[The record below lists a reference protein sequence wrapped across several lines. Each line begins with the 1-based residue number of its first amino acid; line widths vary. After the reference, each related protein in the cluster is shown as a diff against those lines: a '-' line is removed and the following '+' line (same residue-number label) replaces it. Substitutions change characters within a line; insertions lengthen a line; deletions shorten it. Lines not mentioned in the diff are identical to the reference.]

1 MKRRIDRFVAL
12 RGVAA
17 AALLASCSTPIAS
30 GPGAEVAT
38 RKAGTEIL
46 WDSYGVPHIFASNRN
61 GLAYGL
67 GWAQMRN
74 HGDLLLRLFA
84 QARGRGAELLGE
96 TYIEDDRWTWT
107 MGIPGRSTEW
117 LNVQSPAMRA
127 HLSAFVDG
135 INAFARENPAMVG
148 DSVRAVLP
156 VTELD
161 VLSNLQR
168 NLLAAFITSRQK
180 AQDGTRAWQERGS
193 NAWAIAPSRSA
204 SGKAMLLA
212 NPHLPWADMFTWL
225 EAQQAMPGLDLYGA
239 AIIGSPVLNIAFND
253 FLGWTHT
260 VNTQDGEDLYELTLE
275 GRGYRWDGGVRQFE
289 TERRLIQ
296 VRGAE
301 AGGAPRT
308 DTLVIRRSVHG
319 PVVADKPGKAIA
331 LRVVG
336 LDAAFSHE
344 QWWNMGQARNLAAFQ
359 AAIRPNQISGQNITY
374 ADRDG
379 HIMYFYGGNTPV
391 RAAGGRAHWEGI
403 VPGDGSGNLWTRV
416 HGFDEM
422 PKVIDPPSGY
432 VQNANDPPW
441 WSTFPVALDPS
452 RYPPYLATRSMSLRA
467 QRSVAMLE
475 SDSSIT
481 FEELISYKHS
491 TRMLLAD
498 RILDDLLPLVA
509 ASAGQRSPVRE
520 AADVLARWDG
530 SADNTSQGA
539 VLFAEWWR
547 VVGQTTRPGTSAW
560 ARPWSLDA
568 PRSTPDGLSS
578 PEVAINALETAA
590 ANVARRF
597 GAIDVR
603 WGDVYRFRRDGVDL
617 PANGAQAAHGIF
629 RPIGY
634 EADGPNRYRAV
645 SGDSY
650 VAAIEF
656 ANPVRARS
664 IVGVGNA
671 SRAGSPHRTD
681 QLELLSRKELKPV
694 WRTRAEI
701 MAHLELRDLQ

>member
-1 MKRRIDRFVAL
+1 MKKVSGLLYAL
-12 RGVAA
+12 RAAIAAGLLVA
-17 AALLASCSTPIAS
+17 CSATTPS
-30 GPGAEVAT
+30 GSAIEGGTAGQGARA
-38 RKAGTEIL
+38 EIL

-61 GLAYGL
+61 GLSYGL

-117 LNVQSPAMRA
+117 LNVQSPEMRA

-161 VLSNLQR
+161 VLSHLQR

-180 AQDGTRAWQERGS
+180 AQEDTRAWKERGS

-204 SGKAMLLA
+204 SGKALLLA

-225 EAQQAMPGLDLYGA
+225 EAQQAMPGLDVYGA
-239 AIIGSPVLNIAFND
+239 ALIGSPVLNIAFND

-275 GRGYRWDGGVRQFE
+275 GGGYRWDGGVRQFE

-301 AGGAPRT
+301 GAVPRT

-336 LDAAFSHE
+336 LDAAFSLE

-391 RAAGGRAHWEGI
+391 RTAGGRAHWEGI
-403 VPGDGSGNLWTRV
+403 VPGDGPVNLWTRV

-441 WSTFPVALDPS
+441 WSTFPVALDPA
-452 RYPPYLATRSMSLRA
+452 RYPAYLATRSMSLRA

-498 RILDDLLPLVA
+498 RILDDLLPLAA
-509 ASAGQRSPVRE
+509 ASRSSVVRDAG
-520 AADVLARWDG
+520 DVLSRWDR
-530 SADNTSQGA
+530 SADNASRGA
-539 VLFAEWWR
+539 VLFVEWWR
-547 VVGQTTRPGTSAW
+547 VAGQTTRPGTSVW
-560 ARPWSLDA
+560 ARPWSIDA
-568 PRSTPDGLSS
+568 PRSTPDGLSN
-578 PEVAINALETAA
+578 PEAAIAALETAA
-590 ANVARRF
+590 TNVVRRF
-597 GAIDVR
+597 GAIDVN
-603 WGDVYRFRRDGVDL
+603 WGDVYRLRRDNVDL
-617 PANGAQAAHGIF
+617 PANGAQERHGVF

-645 SGDSY
+645 GGDSY
-650 VAAIEF
+650 VAAVEF
-656 ANPVRARS
+656 TNPVRARS

-701 MAHLELRDLQ
+701 TANLEMREQF

>member
-1 MKRRIDRFVAL
+1 MKKRIDRSAAL

-107 MGIPGRSTEW
+107 MGIPDRSTEW
-117 LNVQSPAMRA
+117 LNVQSPGMRA

-161 VLSNLQR
+161 VLSHLQR

-180 AQDGTRAWQERGS
+180 AQEDTRAWKERGS

-239 AIIGSPVLNIAFND
+239 ALIGSPVLNIAFND

-275 GRGYRWDGGVRQFE
+275 GGGYKWDGGVRQFE

-296 VRGAE
+296 VRGPE
-301 AGGAPRT
+301 AGTAPRT

-391 RAAGGRAHWEGI
+391 RTAGGRAHWEGI
-403 VPGDGSGNLWTRV
+403 VPGDGPGNLWTRV

-452 RYPPYLATRSMSLRA
+452 RYPPYLATRSLSLRA
-467 QRSVAMLE
+467 QRSVEMLE

-498 RILDDLLPLVA
+498 RILDDLLPLAA
-509 ASAGQRSPVRE
+509 ASRSSVARDAG
-520 AADVLARWDG
+520 DVLARWDR
-530 SADNTSQGA
+530 SADNASRGA
-539 VLFAEWWR
+539 VLFVEWWR
-547 VVGQTTRPGTSAW
+547 VAGQTTRPGTSVW
-560 ARPWSLDA
+560 ARPWNIDS
-568 PRSTPDGLSS
+568 PRSTPDGLSN
-578 PEVAINALETAA
+578 PEAAIAALETAA
-590 ANVARRF
+590 TNVVRRF
-597 GAIDVR
+597 GAIDVK
-603 WGDVYRFRRDGVDL
+603 WGDVYRLRRDNVDL
-617 PANGAQAAHGIF
+617 PANGAQERHGVF

-671 SRAGSPHRTD
+671 SRAGSSHRTD
-681 QLELLSRKELKPV
+681 QLERLSRKELKPV

-701 MAHLELRDLQ
+701 TANLEMREQF